1 MYYIRGKKVS
11 STKKHTNKQTNK
23 PTYKQVVE
31 ININIKSQLLVVNLR
46 RESREWIRRSSSGKR
61 SYGELIRQ
69 KNNIQKVP
77 QPTSDSERGS
87 VKILEWKS

>member
-46 RESREWIRRSSSGKR
+46 RESREWIRRSSIGKR

-69 KNNIQKVP
+69 KNYIQKVP

>member
-1 MYYIRGKKVS
+1 MYYIRRKKVS

-46 RESREWIRRSSSGKR
+46 RESREWIRRSSIGKR

-69 KNNIQKVP
+69 KKLHP
-77 QPTSDSERGS
+77 EGATTCER
-87 VKILEWKS
+87 